1 MHLFFWVWL
10 QGAVIAG
17 SAAVAAA
24 VTGYQ
29 FLDVNTKFQLASS
42 TGPLIRMLDAETAHR
57 VGILAARFGLFPRE
71 TRPDPES
78 LKVQLWGRTFPNPM
92 GKRSLHWPRL
102 CVPSPAVCWPWQ
114 PMLSGATPPL
124 NSLPSTGCKRPA
136 SQPRAAA
143 VQALQKRCS
152 RTRTPLRTY

>member
-1 MHLFFWVWL
+1 MHALYWAWL

-78 LKVQLWGRTFPNPM
+78 LKVQLWGRTFPNPI
-92 GKRSLHWPRL
+92 GKPDQCTHPYCLSLT
-102 CVPSPAVCWPWQ
+102 PAGCWPCNLM
-114 PMLSGATPPL
+114 PCGAL
-124 NSLPSTGCKRPA
+124 
-136 SQPRAAA
+136 
-143 VQALQKRCS
+143 
-152 RTRTPLRTY
+152 Y